1 MLVFVSFCSIIYMRG
16 DYVNKINLIIVED
29 DNNTVEEYKA
39 GIKCFDNFYLTAT
52 TSSSSEALEKV
63 KEYSP
68 HAVILDL
75 ELHKGSGNGLMFL
88 KELSALNLKNK
99 PFILVVTNNISSV
112 THSIARNLGADF
124 VITKNQSDFSCKMV
138 LEFLSSVAAS
148 ALTSDINSPD
158 AAKAAVSISYSETM
172 KEKISTE
179 LDLIGISPKLKGR
192 QYLADAIEIT
202 CKQRVPNLCSIIA
215 KKYSK
220 TDASVERAMQTA
232 INHAW
237 RNTDIESLE
246 RYYTTYINPQKGV
259 PTVMEFIYYYSD
271 KIKKSL

>member
-1 MLVFVSFCSIIYMRG
+1 M
-16 DYVNKINLIIVED
+16 NKINLIIVED
-29 DNNTVEEYKA
+29 DNNTIEEYKA
-39 GIKCFDNFYLTAT
+39 GIKCFDNFYLAAT

-158 AAKAAVSISYSETM
+158 AAKAAVSVSYSETM

>member
-1 MLVFVSFCSIIYMRG
+1 M
-16 DYVNKINLIIVED
+16 NKINLIIVED

-39 GIKCFDNFYLTAT
+39 GIKCFDNFYLAAT

-148 ALTSDINSPD
+148 ALTSDINSTD

-202 CKQRVPNLCSIIA
+202 CKQRMPNLCSIIA

>member
-29 DNNTVEEYKA
+29 DNNTIEEYKA
-39 GIKCFDNFYLTAT
+39 GIKCFDNFYLAAT

-202 CKQRVPNLCSIIA
+202 CKQRMPNLCSIIA

>member
-29 DNNTVEEYKA
+29 DNNTIEEYKA
-39 GIKCFDNFYLTAT
+39 GIKCFDNFYLAAT

-148 ALTSDINSPD
+148 ALTSDINSAS
-158 AAKAAVSISYSETM
+158 AAEAAVSISYSETM

>member
-1 MLVFVSFCSIIYMRG
+1 M
-16 DYVNKINLIIVED
+16 NKINLIIVED
-29 DNNTVEEYKA
+29 DNNTIEEYKA
-39 GIKCFDNFYLTAT
+39 GIKCFDNFYLAAT

-75 ELHKGSGNGLMFL
+75 ELHKGSGNGLIFL

-158 AAKAAVSISYSETM
+158 AAKAAVSVSYSETM

-246 RYYTTYINPQKGV
+246 RYYTAYINPQKGV